1 MVLLAYNNNMQSSG
15 QVMFDATSQDPLKVS
30 MQSSM
35 GLIKQEVDLEE
46 DLLSPLSSI
55 GDKEN
60 VQQVKSEQQ
69 GSNNSSNKKKQGL
82 SQKSGHG
89 ISAASLTIS
98 KPKGPSMGRRNARE
112 RNRVRYLNMTFEVL
126 RTHLPQKVN
135 NKGKAKKMS
144 KVDTLRSAI
153 DYIRGLQDLLDENDA
168 VNAAF
173 QSTAVATALSEAD
186 TLSPTHSYTP
196 DGSISPCSMPS
207 HSPTEMYPSQSPEM
221 YSTLQ
226 QGAPDFTTPVSMP
239 GLGAPHVTA
248 VGSGDSAIFSE
259 EDGEDLIDIT
269 SWFQC

>member
-1 MVLLAYNNNMQSSG
+1 MVLLAYNNNMQSVG
-15 QVMFDATSQDPLKVS
+15 QAMFDATSQDPLKVS
-30 MQSSM
+30 IQSSM
-35 GLIKQEVDLEE
+35 GLIKQEMDLE
-46 DLLSPLSSI
+46 DSLLSPLSSI

-60 VQQVKSEQQ
+60 VQQVKAEQ
-69 GSNNSSNKKKQGL
+69 GSNNSSSKKK
-82 SQKSGHG
+82 SQKSGPG
-89 ISAASLTIS
+89 LNAASLTIS

-207 HSPTEMYPSQSPEM
+207 HSPTEMYPSHSPNEM

-226 QGAPDFTTPVSMP
+226 QATPDFSTPISMP
-239 GLGAPHVTA
+239 GLGAPHATV